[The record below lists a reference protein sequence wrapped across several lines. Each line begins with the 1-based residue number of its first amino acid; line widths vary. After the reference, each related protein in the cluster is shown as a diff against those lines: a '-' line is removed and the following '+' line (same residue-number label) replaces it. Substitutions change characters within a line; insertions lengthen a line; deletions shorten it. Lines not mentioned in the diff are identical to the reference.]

1 MIFPVFPRTASQI
14 FMKGFRKVASPGK
27 SNLIADLRNRQIC
40 RKQQLHP
47 SAQAVIGQIGI
58 GRLVDELPENGA
70 AACLPNPSRPCDI
83 GKADPFPVVLLN
95 VRNHIPERAEM
106 MVPCGRCILV
116 NTSVLVKTAPDITDQ
131 ALQL

>member
-40 RKQQLHP
+40 RQQQLHP

-58 GRLVDELPENGA
+58 GRLVDELPEMA
-70 AACLPNPSRPCDI
+70 QQLV
-83 GKADPFPVVLLN
+83 FPTPPPPA
-95 VRNHIPERAEM
+95 I
-106 MVPCGRCILV
+106 
-116 NTSVLVKTAPDITDQ
+116 
-131 ALQL
+131 